1 MMTTIEPRELN
12 CPVCATT
19 FAAQVLTSTNTLGM
33 RTTDLRTLAAGFQ
46 PQEFI
51 VHTCP
56 TCGYSGE
63 SDQFLS
69 VGHVVPSVR
78 IDAEMTARIRS
89 SITPL
94 VQRGKIDAARRWEL
108 AAWVTE
114 WSGAP
119 DEDIAWHY
127 LNAAWCCQDMRA
139 MDEAARVG
147 GLPRPSHDT
156 VADTQPPMEDDAM
169 NEAQPLA
176 VGDLA
181 DRERQYRRY
190 AAARFER
197 MLSAADIADDDREMY
212 TYLIGEL
219 YRRAGDQRA
228 AARWFTRVGDGDSEW
243 VALARRQRSD
253 PTEMIQT
260 S

>member
-119 DEDIAWHY
+119 DEGWADETLVDELEQVHGSDFEVVDPSSLMIGPDSGQARQVNASLPAASY
-127 LNAAWCCQDMRA
+127 L
-139 MDEAARVG
+139 
-147 GLPRPSHDT
+147 P
-156 VADTQPPMEDDAM
+156 
-169 NEAQPLA
+169 
-176 VGDLA
+176 
-181 DRERQYRRY
+181 
-190 AAARFER
+190 
-197 MLSAADIADDDREMY
+197 
-212 TYLIGEL
+212 
-219 YRRAGDQRA
+219 
-228 AARWFTRVGDGDSEW
+228 
-243 VALARRQRSD
+243 LARR
-253 PTEMIQT
+253 
-260 S
+260 